1 MNKRDKYYYP
11 AILSYEQ
18 GEEISVD
25 FPDLKVA
32 TSGLDDDDAL
42 NCARELLGITIL
54 GMEDDGIKLPEP
66 TSLKEISLKKNE
78 RAILADVYMPFLRLA
93 HKNKAISKTVT
104 LPSWLDALAK
114 EKGFNFSQVLQEALK
129 KNWVYEFTKAK

>member
-1 MNKRDKYYYP
+1 MNKCDKYYYP
-11 AILSYEQ
+11 AVLGYEE

-42 NCARELLGITIL
+42 DSARELLGITIL
-54 GMEDDGIKLPEP
+54 GMEEDGIELPKP
-66 TSLKEISLKKNE
+66 TSLKDVNLKENE
-78 RAILADVYMPFLRLA
+78 RVILVDVYMPSLRLA
-93 HKNKAISKTVT
+93 HKNKAVSRTVT
-104 LPSWLDALAK
+104 LPSWLNAIAQ

-129 KNWVYEFTKAK
+129 KELGL